1 MPTKRLQVRV
11 NGSKYGSGIP
21 PRRAFCGRP
30 PTVGY
35 IGVCDQEEGVIE
47 YFCRQRTC
55 SSVRGS
61 AASAMRTHSP
71 GHKCTACG
79 LFLNK
84 VLFVSARAVEGVHDC
99 QRLLQRS
106 LFASGEHCSCGQ
118 RADLFVGER
127 LPSLRDQPSL
137 PLLEGHSHSAGS
149 GQAVAQMRGRIVMYS
164 LRW

>member
-61 AASAMRTHSP
+61 SASAIECEPFTGWYLVQGR
-71 GHKCTACG
+71 G
-79 LFLNK
+79 LRIWGSGFGVQGAGFRVQGSGFRVQGAGL
-84 VLFVSARAVEGVHDC
+84 RVEG
-99 QRLLQRS
+99 
-106 LFASGEHCSCGQ
+106 SGFRVQ
-118 RADLFVGER
+118 
-127 LPSLRDQPSL
+127 
-137 PLLEGHSHSAGS
+137 GS
-149 GQAVAQMRGRIVMYS
+149 GLRVQGSGMREQGAGCGVEGSGFRVEG
-164 LRW
+164 